1 MLVDIVLVTSLLS
14 PDFEMNARTIRS
26 LASLAKFRLD
36 AAQSIDHDMKIM
48 RESMS
53 SVFEHIHENLEGVF
67 GKLAGLCSRLHDL
80 R

>member
-36 AAQSIDHDMKIM
+36 AAQSIDRDMKVM
-48 RESMS
+48 RESVS

-67 GKLAGLCSRLHDL
+67 GKLVGLCYPSYDL
-80 R
+80 L